1 LELGFPFSFR
11 QRICDLIFIRRY
23 FIFLVLLPLAMGAV
37 EEKVLRIAC
46 FDFPASFNPV
56 YATSETAQAVMNKI
70 YQSLF
75 YFDGQGK
82 ICPELV
88 AAVARDEARLE
99 ISLRL
104 KKGARFADGSALSSQ
119 DVVATVEL
127 LKNPLFEYPYLSDL
141 EFLEKIEA
149 LDPLTL
155 RIKLKGR
162 FAPWENYLTF
172 KILNAAEIKRL
183 QPEKFRQHI
192 PLGSGPYRLARLDEP
207 RGFELCGNPYS
218 LQPGPF
224 AKIRYSVLRESRQAP
239 LLLLND
245 ETDAVEIHG
254 DDAQT
259 YSHLKNWQDHFRLLK
274 YRKFGFTYLVF
285 NLRNSL
291 INRNVQRIFFN
302 RLLGTDFLDHF
313 LQGTGEKVFSPF
325 LYLSAEKPPQ
335 PFHASPL
342 STPRKLRILTNSESV
357 VRKQLVL
364 FLCEE
369 MKAFHIELQPVFVEY
384 QTFLKYLK
392 QGNFDLAVSAFLLD
406 MDWNM
411 KDILSS
417 SGYFNYAGFSDA
429 KMDAALEAG
438 LHEMD
443 AGKRRKIY
451 ERAHDLWLQSL
462 PLIPLFSLNYY
473 MGISRRIKIPRN
485 PFQVVGS
492 SGDFFFNL
500 QGW

>member
-1 LELGFPFSFR
+1 MPF
-11 QRICDLIFIRRY
+11 FI
-23 FIFLVLLPLAMGAV
+23 GAA
-37 EEKVLRIAC
+37 EARVLRIAC

-75 YFDGQGK
+75 YFDSQGK

-88 AAVARDEARLE
+88 AAVSRDEARLE

-104 KKGARFADGSALSSQ
+104 KKGARFADGSVLSSQ
-119 DVVATVEL
+119 DVVATVAL
-127 LKNPLFEYPYLSDL
+127 LKNPLFENPYLSDL
-141 EFLEKIEA
+141 DFLEKIEA
-149 LDPLTL
+149 RDPLTL

-183 QPEKFRQHI
+183 DPAKFRRHI

-218 LQPGPF
+218 LRPGPF
-224 AKIRYSVLRESRQAP
+224 ARICYSVLREPRLAP

-245 ETDAVEIHG
+245 EIDAVEIQG

-259 YSHLKNWQDHFRLLK
+259 YSHLKKWQSQFQLLK
-274 YRKFGFTYLVF
+274 YQKFGFTYLVF

-291 INRNVQRIFFN
+291 INKNLQRIFFN
-302 RLLGTDFLDHF
+302 RLLGTSFLDDF
-313 LQGTGEKVFSPF
+313 LQGIGERVFSPF
-325 LYLSAEKPPQ
+325 LYLSSAKHPQ
-335 PFHASPL
+335 PFPTAVVPA
-342 STPRKLRILTNSESV
+342 TCKLKILTNSESQ

-384 QTFLKYLK
+384 RTFLKYLK
-392 QGNFDLAVSAFLLD
+392 QGNFDLAVSAFMLD

-411 KDILSS
+411 KDILASD
-417 SGYFNYAGFSDA
+417 GYFNYAGLA
-429 KMDAALEAG
+429 KPEMDMALEAG

-443 AGKRRKIY
+443 AEKRRKIY
-451 ERAHDLWLQSL
+451 ERAHELWLESL

-473 MGISRRIKIPRN
+473 MGISRRIKIPQN